1 MVLILFHPAILS
13 VFAVLGFGS
22 GANSGH
28 QRSNRPD
35 STHSIPRR
43 RYDEKPVTQSLRTM
57 TRFPLLAILLSVT
70 FSAGIVAG
78 HTVRPA
84 GASAAAARVFE
95 LRTYTSPPGKLPA
108 LHRRFREHTME
119 LFARHGM
126 TNVAYWTPQDSARRE
141 NTLVY
146 LLAYPSRQA
155 ARDSWAAF
163 SADPEWQRVR
173 AESEANGKIVEKVES
188 VFLDP
193 TDFSPMK

>member
-1 MVLILFHPAILS
+1 
-13 VFAVLGFGS
+13 
-22 GANSGH
+22 
-28 QRSNRPD
+28 
-35 STHSIPRR
+35 
-43 RYDEKPVTQSLRTM
+43 M
-57 TRFPLLAILLSVT
+57 TRSPLLAILLAGA

-78 HTVRPA
+78 RNVRPA
-84 GASAAAARVFE
+84 TMPPAAARVFE
-95 LRTYTSPPGKLPA
+95 LSTYTSPPGKLAA
-108 LHRRFREHTME
+108 LHQRFREHTME
-119 LFARHGM
+119 IFARHGM
-126 TNVAYWTPQDSARRE
+126 TNVVYWTPQDSTRRE

-188 VFLDP
+188 MFLDP

>member
-1 MVLILFHPAILS
+1 
-13 VFAVLGFGS
+13 
-22 GANSGH
+22 
-28 QRSNRPD
+28 
-35 STHSIPRR
+35 
-43 RYDEKPVTQSLRTM
+43 M
-57 TRFPLLAILLSVT
+57 TRSPALAILVAGA

-78 HTVRPA
+78 RNVRPA
-84 GASAAAARVFE
+84 SAPAAAARVFE

-108 LHRRFREHTME
+108 LHRRFREHTTE

-126 TNVAYWTPQDSARRE
+126 TNVAYWTPEDSARRE

-188 VFLDP
+188 MFLSP
-193 TDFSPMK
+193 TDFSAMK

>member
-1 MVLILFHPAILS
+1 VH
-13 VFAVLGFGS
+13 
-22 GANSGH
+22 
-28 QRSNRPD
+28 
-35 STHSIPRR
+35 IPR
-43 RYDEKPVTQSLRTM
+43 PGISLA
-57 TRFPLLAILLSVT
+57 LLLVGT
-70 FSAGIVAG
+70 FSAGIVVA
-78 HTVRPA
+78 TSIRPA
-84 GASAAAARVFE
+84 SAFGTEARVFE
-95 LRTYTSPPGKLPA
+95 LRTYTTPPGQLPA
-108 LHRRFREHTME
+108 LHRRFREHTMA

-126 TNVAYWTPQDSARRE
+126 TNVVYLTPSDSARRE

>member
-1 MVLILFHPAILS
+1 MI
-13 VFAVLGFGS
+13 
-22 GANSGH
+22 
-28 QRSNRPD
+28 
-35 STHSIPRR
+35 
-43 RYDEKPVTQSLRTM
+43 DEHVPNHTRTM
-57 TRFPLLAILLSVT
+57 TRFLTLAILLIGA
-70 FSAGIVAG
+70 FGAGTVVGPIVHPANA
-78 HTVRPA
+78 PA
-84 GASAAAARVFE
+84 GAARVFE
-95 LRTYTSPPGKLPA
+95 LRTYVAPPGQLPA

-126 TNVAYWTPQDSARRE
+126 TNVGYWTPQDSTRRE

-163 SADPEWQRVR
+163 TADPEWQRVR
-173 AESEANGKIVEKVES
+173 TESEANGKIVEKVES

>member
-1 MVLILFHPAILS
+1 
-13 VFAVLGFGS
+13 
-22 GANSGH
+22 
-28 QRSNRPD
+28 
-35 STHSIPRR
+35 
-43 RYDEKPVTQSLRTM
+43 M
-57 TRFPLLAILLSVT
+57 TRSLTLAILLT
-70 FSAGIVAG
+70 GAFGAGVAVG
-78 HTVRPA
+78 SGVRP
-84 GASAAAARVFE
+84 ASAAAGAERVFE
-95 LRTYTSPPGKLPA
+95 LRTYTTPPGQLPA

-126 TNVAYWTPQDSARRE
+126 TNVGYWTPQDSARRE

-155 ARDSWAAF
+155 AQDSWSAF

-188 VFLDP
+188 IFLDP

>member
-1 MVLILFHPAILS
+1 MTRS
-13 VFAVLGFGS
+13 VTLAVLLTGAFG
-22 GANSGH
+22 
-28 QRSNRPD
+28 
-35 STHSIPRR
+35 
-43 RYDEKPVTQSLRTM
+43 
-57 TRFPLLAILLSVT
+57 
-70 FSAGIVAG
+70 AGIVAAPSI
-78 HTVRPA
+78 RPA
-84 GASAAAARVFE
+84 HALATEGRVFE
-95 LRTYTSPPGKLPA
+95 LRTYTTPPGQLPA

-119 LFARHGM
+119 LFTRHGM
-126 TNVAYWTPQDSARRE
+126 TNVVYWTPADSARRE

-163 SADPEWQRVR
+163 TADPEWQRVR

>member
-1 MVLILFHPAILS
+1 M
-13 VFAVLGFGS
+13 
-22 GANSGH
+22 
-28 QRSNRPD
+28 
-35 STHSIPRR
+35 
-43 RYDEKPVTQSLRTM
+43 TQS
-57 TRFPLLAILLSVT
+57 PVLAILLAGT

-84 GASAAAARVFE
+84 SAPAAAARVFE
-95 LRTYTSPPGKLPA
+95 LRTYITPPGQLPA

-119 LFARHGM
+119 IFARHGM
-126 TNVAYWTPQDSARRE
+126 TNVAYWTPQDSTRRE

-146 LLAYPSRQA
+146 ILAYPSRQA